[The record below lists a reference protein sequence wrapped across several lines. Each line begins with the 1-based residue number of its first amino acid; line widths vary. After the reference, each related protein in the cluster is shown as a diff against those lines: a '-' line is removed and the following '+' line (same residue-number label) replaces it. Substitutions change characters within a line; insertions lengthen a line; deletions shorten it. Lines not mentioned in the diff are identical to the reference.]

1 MYIDAYVYVYT
12 QLTPCLKRENSG
24 GYTDA
29 KLIQKGG
36 GHLLSCIEQNKQNLP
51 NKPEL

>member
-1 MYIDAYVYVYT
+1 MY
-12 QLTPCLKRENSG
+12 E
-24 GYTDA
+24 

-36 GHLLSCIEQNKQNLP
+36 RHLRSGIEQNKQNLP